1 MKKIVICH
9 DETNSLTLIDDDD
22 ADINSYSKEISKVL
36 ESSKICILETSSGNA
51 ILKPSKINSIFVT
64 ELSSPEINEQKVSNV
79 KTKVVA
85 NVKKIMNNE
94 DVIKD

>member
-1 MKKIVICH
+1 MKKIVIYN
-9 DETNSLTLIDDDD
+9 DESNCLTLIDDDD
-22 ADINSYSKEISKVL
+22 TDINSYSKEISKVL

-51 ILKPSKINSIFVT
+51 ILKPSKINSMFVT
-64 ELSSPEINEQKVSNV
+64 ELDSPEINEQRTSSG

-85 NVKKIMNNE
+85 NVKKLMNNE